1 MKKTI
6 ALLLGLAIFA
16 GAAAPSM
23 AQATWKDCPFTDKSM
38 CVMESIQ
45 SHE

>member
-6 ALLLGLAIFA
+6 ALLLGLVMVA

-23 AQATWKDCPFTDKSM
+23 AQATWKDCPFTDNSL
-38 CVMESIQ
+38 CVVESIQ